1 MKSKRGYVGACKL
14 ARRAGYFAAATCIL
28 PLKVCQRQG
37 KALRGEQTQLLAREE
52 HHVLGGKRCKM
63 RIKVRVHFTLAP
75 RALTNPTGS
84 IEALFPGA

>member
-1 MKSKRGYVGACKL
+1 
-14 ARRAGYFAAATCIL
+14 
-28 PLKVCQRQG
+28 
-37 KALRGEQTQLLAREE
+37 LLAREE

>member
-1 MKSKRGYVGACKL
+1 M
-14 ARRAGYFAAATCIL
+14 
-28 PLKVCQRQG
+28 
-37 KALRGEQTQLLAREE
+37 LAREE

-84 IEALFPGA
+84 IEALFPGALVGDGIPLNHIITSGSAVLRKLGAHAVESLSKLFTAHT